1 MSTGTG
7 ALLLFGAVQL
17 TMISVGLFNGERFKK
32 WQWLGFVLAFLG
44 LVILL
49 LPSAAAPPLLAGA
62 VMVLAGMAWGVYSL
76 LGKKSSSALLSTS
89 GNFVYAAFF
98 CVPLVGVVCFVGA
111 DNFVLDSEGVY
122 YALASGVFA
131 SGCGY
136 AIWYSALPL
145 IKSTTAATV
154 QLSVPVIASLM
165 GFNSYVGWHLLG
177 YKKIAFYTLRL
188 KQKKRYFPPWRNSS
202 IKFNGGALTH
212 ISRLKSNI

>member
-1 MSTGTG
+1 
-7 ALLLFGAVQL
+7 
-17 TMISVGLFNGERFKK
+17 MISVGLFNGERFKK

-165 GFNSYVGWHLLG
+165 GWIALG
-177 YKKIAFYTLRL
+177 EPLTMQILVASIATLGGIYLVIKK
-188 KQKKRYFPPWRNSS
+188 
-202 IKFNGGALTH
+202 
-212 ISRLKSNI
+212 

>member
-1 MSTGTG
+1 
-7 ALLLFGAVQL
+7 
-17 TMISVGLFNGERFKK
+17 
-32 WQWLGFVLAFLG
+32 VLAFLG

-49 LPSAAAPPLLAGA
+49 LPSAAAPPLLTGA

-165 GFNSYVGWHLLG
+165 GWIALG
-177 YKKIAFYTLRL
+177 EPLTMQILVASIATLGGIYLVIKK
-188 KQKKRYFPPWRNSS
+188 
-202 IKFNGGALTH
+202 
-212 ISRLKSNI
+212 

>member
-1 MSTGTG
+1 MGDFLDKIAVDRSFWATVSNHHYHGSELKVSAAKVLSVTEG
-7 ALLLFGAVQL
+7 NYYRAL
-17 TMISVGLFNGERFKK
+17 SVSYTSLIMASKVFL
-32 WQWLGFVLAFLG
+32 WSFLG
-44 LVILL
+44 LVVLL
-49 LPSAAAPPLLAGA
+49 LHWGAAPPLLTGA
-62 VMVLAGMAWGVYSL
+62 VMVLAGLAWGVYSL

-165 GFNSYVGWHLLG
+165 GWIALG
-177 YKKIAFYTLRL
+177 EPLTMQILVASIATLGGIYLVIKK
-188 KQKKRYFPPWRNSS
+188 
-202 IKFNGGALTH
+202 
-212 ISRLKSNI
+212 